1 MRATYEL
8 LKILKMLGVAA
19 LFSGTIGALLPRSLD
34 DRRRAAYLLAGPGFG
49 ITWIGGFG
57 IAIVQQLPLV
67 SWWSVTAIV
76 LSLFSIQ
83 VVLFSVGV
91 EGRRNGLVAAL
102 AITPLVGCVVAMVL
116 RARG

>member
-57 IAIVQQLPLV
+57 IAIVSTSRGV
-67 SWWSVTAIV
+67 MTGEKAKK
-76 LSLFSIQ
+76 LSIGGELLCEIW
-83 VVLFSVGV
+83 
-91 EGRRNGLVAAL
+91 
-102 AITPLVGCVVAMVL
+102 
-116 RARG
+116 